1 MLCTDEMVIKGQKYC
16 YYDRNRVRN
25 TVTVKEIELEILLC
39 TDEMVIKGQKYC
51 YSDRDRVRN
60 TVIVIEKEL

>member
-1 MLCTDEMVIKGQKYC
+1 MMRNIYGDEMI
-16 YYDRNRVRN
+16 
-25 TVTVKEIELEILLC
+25 EILLC